1 MISASDYI
9 VPIIFFCVLLLS
21 LFKRNDAYKGFIDGS
36 KNAID
41 LVCSVFPYLV
51 TVMIAVALFR
61 QSGLAN
67 TLSSLLS
74 PLLSFIGIPSELTE
88 LMIIRPVSG
97 AGAMALLENIYTTYG
112 VDSFIG
118 KCASVIYGSSETI
131 FYISAVYFSSCK
143 GKIKGYAIPVAL
155 VCTFIGYIVGCALL

>member
-9 VPIIFFCVLLLS
+9 VPIIFFTVLLLS
-21 LFKRNDAYKGFIDGS
+21 LFKKNDSYKGFIDGS

-51 TVMIAVALFR
+51 TVMIGVELFR
-61 QSGLAN
+61 QSGLAYH
-67 TLSSLLS
+67 LASLLA
-74 PLLSFIGIPSELTE
+74 PLFSVIGIPSELTE
-88 LMIIRPVSG
+88 LIIIRPISG
-97 AGAMALLENIYTTYG
+97 AGAMAVLENIYTTYG

-131 FYISAVYFSSCK
+131 FYVSAIYFSGVN
-143 GKIKGYAIPVAL
+143 GKIKGYAVPVAL
-155 VCTFIGYIVGCALL
+155 VCTFIGYIIGCALL